1 MVFPKHQRPQICRE
15 YEENVSSSSW
25 WSLKCGKIFPLLAWS
40 SMRILF
46 KVHVCMAIISV
57 NSDWTQVMVLFLSC
71 RSFLKLYSSEI
82 NLIDCFKLYL
92 VLDLLSSSV
101 LFFFFN
107 SYIRK
112 LLFVPLKGFGSVM
125 FRSAPSF
132 TRWSTIL
139 LPSTVLHPLVPQL
152 GYLYIISL
160 PLLLQRGRRCCLRF
174 RCVDLMGF

>member
-112 LLFVPLKGFGSVM
+112 LLFVPLKGFGSVICTLLHKM
-125 FRSAPSF
+125 VHHLVALYCPAPPGTSIRVSLYNQPTSF
-132 TRWSTIL
+132 IAKRKTL
-139 LPSTVLHPLVPQL
+139 LS
-152 GYLYIISL
+152 
-160 PLLLQRGRRCCLRF
+160 
-174 RCVDLMGF
+174 

>member
-1 MVFPKHQRPQICRE
+1 MDNVTLKIILLKIYGSFLFIEDLVVWQIALFFPGFVCWIASEFIMVFPKHQRPQICRE

-101 LFFFFN
+101 LFFFFQ
-107 SYIRK
+107 
-112 LLFVPLKGFGSVM
+112 F
-125 FRSAPSF
+125 
-132 TRWSTIL
+132 
-139 LPSTVLHPLVPQL
+139 
-152 GYLYIISL
+152 LY
-160 PLLLQRGRRCCLRF
+160 
-174 RCVDLMGF
+174 